1 MTSEKRLAPHELME
15 LHEILTFKTL
25 CATKASAM
33 IPMVQDQEI
42 KTLLQSDITTSK
54 QNIQQLEEFL
64 RIGLQNSTM
73 M

>member
-33 IPMVQDQEI
+33 IPMVQDPEI

-54 QNIQQLEEFL
+54 QSIQQLEEFL
-64 RIGLQNSTM
+64 RIGLQNTTM